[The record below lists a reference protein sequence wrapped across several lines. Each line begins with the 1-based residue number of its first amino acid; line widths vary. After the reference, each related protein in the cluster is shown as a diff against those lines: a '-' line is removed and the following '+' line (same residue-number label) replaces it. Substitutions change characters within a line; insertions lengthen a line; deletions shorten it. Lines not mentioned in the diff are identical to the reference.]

1 MVERP
6 KDCHAPCWRKIALV
20 LGKQD
25 AKAADSWYAPELFY
39 DGVLERVVFE
49 VGKDIVGMG

>member
-6 KDCHAPCWRKIALV
+6 KDCHAPCWRKI
-20 LGKQD
+20 
-25 AKAADSWYAPELFY
+25 DSWYAPELFY

-49 VGKDIVGMG
+49 VGKDVVGMG